1 MTLVYSG
8 WQRRPKLKIFQQV
21 NEEMADLLDDSS
33 VASNDA
39 QEKIKVLALIFL
51 YSGEWVGGWWMGLF
65 IYGIVFRVCLF
76 VVWFIGLC

>member
-51 YSGEWVGGWWMGLF
+51 YCGGWVVGGF
-65 IYGIVFRVCLF
+65 VCLWDRF
-76 VVWFIGLC
+76 